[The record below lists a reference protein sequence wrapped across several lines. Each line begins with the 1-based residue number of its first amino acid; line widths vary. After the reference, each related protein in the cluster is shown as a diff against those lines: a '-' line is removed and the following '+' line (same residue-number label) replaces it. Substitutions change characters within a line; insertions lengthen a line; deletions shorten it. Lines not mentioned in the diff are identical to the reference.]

1 MLNNTIRD
9 IVRNIMKKELILD
22 KAKQLYNKPQARS
35 LLLNVLALVVVSL
48 IGAPHYEYDMDVMMQ
63 AQLFNISGAWST
75 GMIVFSNLYIGR
87 FLKLLCEFMTGV
99 NWYTVFQYVLTF
111 MAFWKIGQLF
121 LKRNFSRIAN
131 LTFLIFA
138 LFIGY
143 ECYICPSYMKTAAI
157 LSVSALYVCWGIL
170 VGEFTQKR
178 WLQHFYIGVA
188 LLLAGLISWK
198 ALLLSGSLTTVYI
211 ILYMFVRKVKVD
223 KELGKELWMPFVSA
237 LALLVI
243 LQALDYREYQKVD
256 DWSQINEYR
265 SAVEQVGMFRA
276 PTYRADLGEKL
287 GLQEYQYNILVD
299 GHYITSDGSAF
310 EKLEEVTHAG
320 RDFSWTNILRFMRT
334 VPVGLIQVSMFYGMF
349 VLWLLL
355 FFSHMDKKKVLL
367 AATVIVTG
375 LGYLI
380 MFILASCS
388 TSMAH
393 FLILLPVGIC
403 ALMNGKD
410 MQATKEERRS
420 ALIYLVLGTMV
431 LYQGMGSSIIS
442 TTNKDNI
449 NEDLTQAVEG
459 LGQPWHAICLNE
471 YLKSYSAFCRYDE
484 GLLAGKNLLVIDGA
498 YRLIPL
504 YNICTTP
511 TGWNIDQPIDNVNI
525 GDDFMIWMHV
535 M

>member
-9 IVRNIMKKELILD
+9 IVRNIMKKELIIN
-22 KAKQLYNKPQARS
+22 KAKQLYSKPQARS
-35 LLLNVLALVVVSL
+35 LLLNVLALVVVLL

-75 GMIVFSNLYIGR
+75 GMIVFSNIYVGR

-111 MAFWKIGQLF
+111 MSLWKIGQLF

-198 ALLLSGSLTTVYI
+198 ALLLSGSLTIVYI
-211 ILYMFVRKVKVD
+211 ILYMLVRKVKID

-237 LALLVI
+237 LVLLVI
-243 LQALDYREYQKVD
+243 LQALDYREYQKTD
-256 DWSQINEYR
+256 DWAQVNQYR

-287 GLQEYQYNILVD
+287 ELQEYQYNILVD
-299 GHYITSDGSAF
+299 GHYITSEWSAF
-310 EKLEEVTHAG
+310 EKLEELTQAG
-320 RDFSWTNILRFMRT
+320 HDLSGKNILRFMRT
-334 VPVGLIQVSMFYGMF
+334 VPVSLIQVSMFYGMF

-355 FFSHMDKKKVLL
+355 FFSHMDREKVML

-388 TSMAH
+388 TSMVH
-393 FLILLPVGIC
+393 FLILLPVGC
-403 ALMNGKD
+403 ALMNGND

-420 ALIYLVLGTMV
+420 ALIYLVLGTIV
-431 LYQGMGSSIIS
+431 LHQGMGSSII
-442 TTNKDNI
+442 TVTNKENI
-449 NEDLTQAVEG
+449 NEDLTRTVEG
-459 LGQPWHAICLNE
+459 LGQPWHAVCLNE

-484 GLLAGKNLLVIDGA
+484 GLIADKNLVVIDGA
-498 YRLIPL
+498 YTLIPL
-504 YNICTTP
+504 YNICTCP
-511 TGWNIDQPIDNVNI
+511 AGWNVDQPIDNVNI

>member
-1 MLNNTIRD
+1 
-9 IVRNIMKKELILD
+9 MKKELILD

-111 MAFWKIGQLF
+111 MALWKIGQLF

-178 WLQHFYIGVA
+178 WLQHFSIGVA

-198 ALLLSGSLTTVYI
+198 ALLLSGSLTIVYI
-211 ILYMFVRKVKVD
+211 ILYMLVRKVKID

-237 LALLVI
+237 LVLLVI
-243 LQALDYREYQKVD
+243 LQALDYREYQKTD
-256 DWSQINEYR
+256 DWAQVNQYR

-287 GLQEYQYNILVD
+287 ELQEYQYNILVD
-299 GHYITSDGSAF
+299 GHYITSEWSAF
-310 EKLEEVTHAG
+310 EKLEELTQAG
-320 RDFSWTNILRFMRT
+320 HDLSGKNILRFMRT
-334 VPVGLIQVSMFYGMF
+334 VPVSLIQVSMFYGMF

-355 FFSHMDKKKVLL
+355 FFSHMDREKVML

-388 TSMAH
+388 TSMVH

-403 ALMNGKD
+403 ALMNGND

-420 ALIYLVLGTMV
+420 ALIYLVLGTIV
-431 LYQGMGSSIIS
+431 LYQGMGSSII
-442 TTNKDNI
+442 TVTNKENI
-449 NEDLTQAVEG
+449 NEDLTRTVEG
-459 LGQPWHAICLNE
+459 LGQPWHAVCLNE

-484 GLLAGKNLLVIDGA
+484 GLIADKNLVVIDGA
-498 YRLIPL
+498 YTLIPL
-504 YNICTTP
+504 YNICTCP
-511 TGWNIDQPIDNVNI
+511 AGWNVDQPIDNVNI

>member
-1 MLNNTIRD
+1 
-9 IVRNIMKKELILD
+9 MKKELIIE

-111 MAFWKIGQLF
+111 MALWKIGQLF

-198 ALLLSGSLTTVYI
+198 ALLLSGSLTIVYI
-211 ILYMFVRKVKVD
+211 ILYMLVRKVKID

-237 LALLVI
+237 LVLLVI
-243 LQALDYREYQKVD
+243 LQALDYREYQKTD
-256 DWSQINEYR
+256 DWAQVNQYR

-287 GLQEYQYNILVD
+287 ELQEYQYNILVD
-299 GHYITSDGSAF
+299 GHYITSEWSAF
-310 EKLEEVTHAG
+310 EKLEELTQAG
-320 RDFSWTNILRFMRT
+320 HDLSEKNILRFMRT
-334 VPVGLIQVSMFYGMF
+334 VPVSLIQVSMFYGMF

-355 FFSHMDKKKVLL
+355 FFSHMDREKVML

-388 TSMAH
+388 TSMVH

-403 ALMNGKD
+403 ALMNGND

-420 ALIYLVLGTMV
+420 ALIYLVLGTIV
-431 LYQGMGSSIIS
+431 LYQGMGSSII
-442 TTNKDNI
+442 TVTNKENI
-449 NEDLTQAVEG
+449 NEDLTRTVEG
-459 LGQPWHAICLNE
+459 LGQPWHAVCLNE

-484 GLLAGKNLLVIDGA
+484 GLIADKNLVVIDGA
-498 YRLIPL
+498 YTLIPL
-504 YNICTTP
+504 YNICTCP
-511 TGWNIDQPIDNVNI
+511 AGWNVDQPIDNVNI

>member
-1 MLNNTIRD
+1 
-9 IVRNIMKKELILD
+9 MKKELILD

-111 MAFWKIGQLF
+111 MALWKIGQLF

-131 LTFLIFA
+131 LSFLIFA

-198 ALLLSGSLTTVYI
+198 ALLLSGSLTIVYI
-211 ILYMFVRKVKVD
+211 ILYMLVRKVKID

-237 LALLVI
+237 LVLLVI
-243 LQALDYREYQKVD
+243 LQALDYREYQKTD
-256 DWSQINEYR
+256 DWAQVNQYR

-287 GLQEYQYNILVD
+287 ELQEYQYNILVD
-299 GHYITSDGSAF
+299 GHYITSEWSAF
-310 EKLEEVTHAG
+310 EKLEELTQAG
-320 RDFSWTNILRFMRT
+320 HDLSGKNILRFMRT
-334 VPVGLIQVSMFYGMF
+334 VPVSLIQVSMFYGMF

-355 FFSHMDKKKVLL
+355 FFSHMDREKVML

-388 TSMAH
+388 TSMVH

-403 ALMNGKD
+403 ALMNGND

-420 ALIYLVLGTMV
+420 ALIYLVLGTIV
-431 LYQGMGSSIIS
+431 LYQGMGSSII
-442 TTNKDNI
+442 TVTNKENI
-449 NEDLTQAVEG
+449 NEDLTRTVEG
-459 LGQPWHAICLNE
+459 LGQPWHAVCLNE

-484 GLLAGKNLLVIDGA
+484 GLIADKNLVVIDGA
-498 YRLIPL
+498 YTLIPL
-504 YNICTTP
+504 YNICTCP
-511 TGWNIDQPIDNVNI
+511 AGWNVDQPIDNVNI

>member
-1 MLNNTIRD
+1 MLNNTIWD
-9 IVRNIMKKELILD
+9 IVRNIMKKELTIN
-22 KAKQLYNKPQARS
+22 KAKQLYSKPQARS
-35 LLLNVLALVVVSL
+35 LLLNVLALVVVLL

-63 AQLFNISGAWST
+63 AQLFNISGRWST
-75 GMIVFSNLYIGR
+75 GMIAFSNIYVGR

-99 NWYTVFQYVLTF
+99 NWYTIFQYVLTF
-111 MAFWKIGQLF
+111 MSLWEIGRLF
-121 LKRNFSRIAN
+121 LKRNSSRIGN
-131 LTFLIFA
+131 ITFMIFN

-157 LSVSALYVCWGIL
+157 LGVSALYVCWGIL
-170 VGEFTQKR
+170 VGELTQKR
-178 WLQHFYIGVA
+178 WLQQIYIGIA

-223 KELGKELWMPFVSA
+223 KKLGKELWMPLVSA
-237 LALLVI
+237 LVLLVV
-243 LQALDYREYQKVD
+243 LQVLDYREYQKVD
-256 DWSQINEYR
+256 GWSRVNEYR

-287 GLQEYQYNILVD
+287 GLQEYQYNVLVD

-310 EKLEEVTHAG
+310 EKLEKVTHAG
-320 RDFSWTNILRFMRT
+320 RDFSWINILRFMRT
-334 VPVGLIQVSMFYGMF
+334 VPVSLIQVSMFYGMF

-388 TSMAH
+388 TSMVY

-410 MQATKEERRS
+410 MQATKEERHS
-420 ALIYLVLGTMV
+420 ALIYLALGTIV
-431 LYQGMGSSIIS
+431 LYSGMGSSIV
-442 TTNKDNI
+442 TKTNEGNI
-449 NEDLTQAVEG
+449 NEELAEKVASLE
-459 LGQPWHAICLNE
+459 QPWHVIGLNE
-471 YLKSYSAFCRYDE
+471 YLKSYSAFERYDE
-484 GLLAGKNLLVIDGA
+484 GLIVGKNLVVLDGA
-498 YRLIPL
+498 YSLIPL
-504 YNICTTP
+504 YEGLIYP
-511 TGWNIDQPIDNVNI
+511 AGWNIDQPIDNVNI
-525 GDDFMIWMHV
+525 GANFAIWMHV

>member
-1 MLNNTIRD
+1 
-9 IVRNIMKKELILD
+9 MKKELTIN
-22 KAKQLYNKPQARS
+22 KAKQLYSKPQARS
-35 LLLNVLALVVVSL
+35 LLLNVLALVVVLL

-63 AQLFNISGAWST
+63 AQLFNISGRWST
-75 GMIVFSNLYIGR
+75 GMIAFSNIYVGR

-99 NWYTVFQYVLTF
+99 NWYTIFQYVLTF
-111 MAFWKIGQLF
+111 MSLWEIGRLF
-121 LKRNFSRIAN
+121 LKRNSSRIGN
-131 LTFLIFA
+131 ITFMIFD

-157 LSVSALYVCWGIL
+157 LGVSALYVCWGIL
-170 VGEFTQKR
+170 VGELTQKR
-178 WLQHFYIGVA
+178 WLQQIYIGIA

-223 KELGKELWMPFVSA
+223 KKLGKELWMPLVSA
-237 LALLVI
+237 LVLLVV
-243 LQALDYREYQKVD
+243 LQVLDYREYQKVD
-256 DWSQINEYR
+256 GWSRVNEYR

-276 PTYRADLGEKL
+276 STYRADLGEKL
-287 GLQEYQYNILVD
+287 GLQEYQYNVLVD

-310 EKLEEVTHAG
+310 EKLEKVTHAG
-320 RDFSWTNILRFMRT
+320 RDFSWINILRFMRT
-334 VPVGLIQVSMFYGMF
+334 VPVSLIQVSMFYGMF

-380 MFILASCS
+380 MFVLASCS
-388 TSMAH
+388 TSMVY

-410 MQATKEERRS
+410 MQATKEERHS
-420 ALIYLVLGTMV
+420 ALIYLALGTIV
-431 LYQGMGSSIIS
+431 LYSGMGSSIV
-442 TTNKDNI
+442 TKTNEGNI
-449 NEDLTQAVEG
+449 NEELAEKVASLE
-459 LGQPWHAICLNE
+459 QPWHVIGLNE
-471 YLKSYSAFCRYDE
+471 YLKSYSAFERYDE
-484 GLLAGKNLLVIDGA
+484 GLIVGKNLVVLDGA
-498 YRLIPL
+498 YSLIPL
-504 YNICTTP
+504 YEGLIYP
-511 TGWNIDQPIDNVNI
+511 AGWNIDQPIDNVNI
-525 GDDFMIWMHV
+525 GANFAIWMHV

>member
-1 MLNNTIRD
+1 M
-9 IVRNIMKKELILD
+9 RNIMKKELILD

-111 MAFWKIGQLF
+111 MALWKIGQLF

-198 ALLLSGSLTTVYI
+198 ALLLSGSLTIVYI
-211 ILYMFVRKVKVD
+211 ILYMLVRKVKID

-237 LALLVI
+237 LVLLVI
-243 LQALDYREYQKVD
+243 LQALDYREYQKTD
-256 DWSQINEYR
+256 DWAQVNQYR

-287 GLQEYQYNILVD
+287 ELQEYQYNILVD
-299 GHYITSDGSAF
+299 GHYITSEWSAF
-310 EKLEEVTHAG
+310 EKLEELTQVGHDLSG
-320 RDFSWTNILRFMRT
+320 KNILRFMRT
-334 VPVGLIQVSMFYGMF
+334 VPVSLIQVSMFYGMF

-355 FFSHMDKKKVLL
+355 FFSHMDREKVML

-388 TSMAH
+388 TSMVH

-403 ALMNGKD
+403 ALMNGND

-420 ALIYLVLGTMV
+420 ALIYLVLGTIV
-431 LYQGMGSSIIS
+431 LYQGMGSSII
-442 TTNKDNI
+442 TVTNKENI
-449 NEDLTQAVEG
+449 NEDLTRTVEG
-459 LGQPWHAICLNE
+459 LGQPWHAVCLNE

-484 GLLAGKNLLVIDGA
+484 GLIADKNLVVIDGA
-498 YRLIPL
+498 YTLIPL
-504 YNICTTP
+504 YNICTCP
-511 TGWNIDQPIDNVNI
+511 AGWNVDQPIDNVNI

>member
-1 MLNNTIRD
+1 
-9 IVRNIMKKELILD
+9 MKKELIID

-111 MAFWKIGQLF
+111 MALWKIGQLF

-198 ALLLSGSLTTVYI
+198 ALLLSGSLTIVYI
-211 ILYMFVRKVKVD
+211 ILYMLVRKVKID

-237 LALLVI
+237 LVLLVI
-243 LQALDYREYQKVD
+243 LQALDYREYQKTN
-256 DWSQINEYR
+256 DWAQVNQYR

-287 GLQEYQYNILVD
+287 ELQEYQYNILVD
-299 GHYITSDGSAF
+299 GHYITSEWSAF
-310 EKLEEVTHAG
+310 EKLEELTQAG
-320 RDFSWTNILRFMRT
+320 HDLSGKNILRFMRT
-334 VPVGLIQVSMFYGMF
+334 VPVSLIQVSMFYGMF

-355 FFSHMDKKKVLL
+355 FFSHMDREKVML

-388 TSMAH
+388 TSMVH

-403 ALMNGKD
+403 ALMNGND

-420 ALIYLVLGTMV
+420 ALIYLVLGTIV
-431 LYQGMGSSIIS
+431 LYQGMGSSII
-442 TTNKDNI
+442 TVTNKENI
-449 NEDLTQAVEG
+449 NEDLTRTVEG
-459 LGQPWHAICLNE
+459 LGQPWHAVCLNE

-484 GLLAGKNLLVIDGA
+484 GLIADKNLVVIDGA
-498 YRLIPL
+498 YTLIPL
-504 YNICTTP
+504 YNICTCP
-511 TGWNIDQPIDNVNI
+511 AGWNVDQPIDNVNI

>member
-1 MLNNTIRD
+1 M
-9 IVRNIMKKELILD
+9 RNIMKKELILD

-111 MAFWKIGQLF
+111 MALWKIGQLF

-198 ALLLSGSLTTVYI
+198 ALLLSGSLTIVYI
-211 ILYMFVRKVKVD
+211 ILYMLVRKVKID

-237 LALLVI
+237 LVLLVI
-243 LQALDYREYQKVD
+243 LQALDYREYQKTD
-256 DWSQINEYR
+256 DWAQVNQYR

-287 GLQEYQYNILVD
+287 ELQEYQYNILVD
-299 GHYITSDGSAF
+299 GHYITSEWSAF
-310 EKLEEVTHAG
+310 EKLEELTQAG
-320 RDFSWTNILRFMRT
+320 HDLSGKNILRFMRT
-334 VPVGLIQVSMFYGMF
+334 VPVSLIQVSMFYGMF

-355 FFSHMDKKKVLL
+355 FFSHMDRKKVML

-388 TSMAH
+388 TSMVH

-403 ALMNGKD
+403 ALMNGND
-410 MQATKEERRS
+410 MQATKEERRN
-420 ALIYLVLGTMV
+420 ALIYLVLGTIV
-431 LYQGMGSSIIS
+431 LYQGMGSSII
-442 TTNKDNI
+442 TVTNKGNI
-449 NEDLTQAVEG
+449 NEDLTRTVEG

-484 GLLAGKNLLVIDGA
+484 GLIADKNLVVIDGA
-498 YRLIPL
+498 YTLIPL
-504 YNICTTP
+504 YNICTCP
-511 TGWNIDQPIDNVNI
+511 AGWNVDQPIDNVNI

>member
-1 MLNNTIRD
+1 
-9 IVRNIMKKELILD
+9 MKKELILD
-22 KAKQLYNKPQARS
+22 KAKQLYNKHTQARS

-111 MAFWKIGQLF
+111 MALWKIGQLF

-198 ALLLSGSLTTVYI
+198 ALLLSGSLTIVYI
-211 ILYMFVRKVKVD
+211 ILYMLVRKVKID

-237 LALLVI
+237 LVLLVI
-243 LQALDYREYQKVD
+243 LQALDYREYQKTD
-256 DWSQINEYR
+256 DWAQVNQYR

-287 GLQEYQYNILVD
+287 ELQEYQYNILVD
-299 GHYITSDGSAF
+299 GHYITSEWSAF
-310 EKLEEVTHAG
+310 EKLEELTQAG
-320 RDFSWTNILRFMRT
+320 HDLSGKNILRFMRT
-334 VPVGLIQVSMFYGMF
+334 VPVSLIQVSMFYGMF

-355 FFSHMDKKKVLL
+355 FFSHMDREKVML

-388 TSMAH
+388 TSMVH

-403 ALMNGKD
+403 ALMNGND

-420 ALIYLVLGTMV
+420 ALIYLVLGTIV
-431 LYQGMGSSIIS
+431 LYQGMGSSII
-442 TTNKDNI
+442 TVTNKENI
-449 NEDLTQAVEG
+449 NEDLTRTVEG
-459 LGQPWHAICLNE
+459 LGQPWHAVCLNE

-484 GLLAGKNLLVIDGA
+484 GLIADKNLVVIDGA
-498 YRLIPL
+498 YTLIPL
-504 YNICTTP
+504 YNICTCP
-511 TGWNIDQPIDNVNI
+511 AGWNVDQPIDNVNI

>member
-1 MLNNTIRD
+1 
-9 IVRNIMKKELILD
+9 MKKELTIN
-22 KAKQLYNKPQARS
+22 KAKQLYSKPQARS
-35 LLLNVLALVVVSL
+35 LLLNVLALVVVLL

-63 AQLFNISGAWST
+63 AQLFNISGRWST
-75 GMIVFSNLYIGR
+75 GMIAFSNIYVGR

-99 NWYTVFQYVLTF
+99 NWYTIFQYVLTF
-111 MAFWKIGQLF
+111 MSLWEIGRLF
-121 LKRNFSRIAN
+121 LKRNSSRIGN
-131 LTFLIFA
+131 ITFMIFD

-157 LSVSALYVCWGIL
+157 LGVSALYVCWGIL
-170 VGEFTQKR
+170 VGELTQKR
-178 WLQHFYIGVA
+178 WLQQIYIGIA

-223 KELGKELWMPFVSA
+223 KKLGKELWMPLVSA
-237 LALLVI
+237 LVLLVV
-243 LQALDYREYQKVD
+243 LQVLDYREYQKVD
-256 DWSQINEYR
+256 GWSRVNEYR

-287 GLQEYQYNILVD
+287 GLQEYQYNVLVD

-310 EKLEEVTHAG
+310 EKLEKVTHAG
-320 RDFSWTNILRFMRT
+320 RDFSWINILQFMRT
-334 VPVGLIQVSMFYGMF
+334 VPVSLIQVSMFYGMF

-388 TSMAH
+388 TSMVY

-410 MQATKEERRS
+410 MQATKEERHS
-420 ALIYLVLGTMV
+420 ALIYLALGTIV
-431 LYQGMGSSIIS
+431 LYSGMGSSIV
-442 TTNKDNI
+442 TKTNEGNI
-449 NEDLTQAVEG
+449 NEELAEKVASLE
-459 LGQPWHAICLNE
+459 QPWHVIGLNE
-471 YLKSYSAFCRYDE
+471 YLKSYSAFERYDE
-484 GLLAGKNLLVIDGA
+484 GLIVGKNLVVLDGA
-498 YRLIPL
+498 YSLIPL
-504 YNICTTP
+504 YEGLIYP
-511 TGWNIDQPIDNVNI
+511 AGWNIDQPIDNVNI
-525 GDDFMIWMHV
+525 GANFAIWMHV

>member
-1 MLNNTIRD
+1 M
-9 IVRNIMKKELILD
+9 RNIMKKELILD
-22 KAKQLYNKPQARS
+22 KAKQLYNKPRARS

-48 IGAPHYEYDMDVMMQ
+48 IGAPHYEYGMDVMMQ

-111 MAFWKIGQLF
+111 MALWKIGQLF

-198 ALLLSGSLTTVYI
+198 ALLLSGSLTIVYI
-211 ILYMFVRKVKVD
+211 ILYMLVRKVKID

-237 LALLVI
+237 LVLLVI
-243 LQALDYREYQKVD
+243 LQALDYREYQKTD
-256 DWSQINEYR
+256 DWAQVNQYR
-265 SAVEQVGMFRA
+265 SAVEQVEMFRA

-287 GLQEYQYNILVD
+287 ELQEYQYNILVD
-299 GHYITSDGSAF
+299 GHYITSEWSAF
-310 EKLEEVTHAG
+310 EKLEELTQAG
-320 RDFSWTNILRFMRT
+320 HDLSGKNILRFMRT
-334 VPVGLIQVSMFYGMF
+334 VPVSLIQVSMFYGMF

-355 FFSHMDKKKVLL
+355 FFSHMDREKVML

-388 TSMAH
+388 TSMVH

-403 ALMNGKD
+403 ALMNGND

-420 ALIYLVLGTMV
+420 ALIYLVLGTIV
-431 LYQGMGSSIIS
+431 LYQGMGSSII
-442 TTNKDNI
+442 TVTNKENI
-449 NEDLTQAVEG
+449 NEDLTRTVEG
-459 LGQPWHAICLNE
+459 LGQPWHAVCLNE

-484 GLLAGKNLLVIDGA
+484 GLIADKNLVVIDGA
-498 YRLIPL
+498 YTLIPL
-504 YNICTTP
+504 YNICTCP
-511 TGWNIDQPIDNVNI
+511 AGWNVDQPIDNVNI

>member
-111 MAFWKIGQLF
+111 MALWKIGQLF

-198 ALLLSGSLTTVYI
+198 ALLLSGSLTIVYI
-211 ILYMFVRKVKVD
+211 ILYMLVRKVKID

-237 LALLVI
+237 LVLLVI
-243 LQALDYREYQKVD
+243 LQALDYREYQKTD
-256 DWSQINEYR
+256 DWAQVNQYR

-287 GLQEYQYNILVD
+287 ELQEYQYNILVD
-299 GHYITSDGSAF
+299 GHYITSEWSAF
-310 EKLEEVTHAG
+310 EKLEELTQAG
-320 RDFSWTNILRFMRT
+320 HDLSGKNILRFMRT
-334 VPVGLIQVSMFYGMF
+334 VPVSLIQVSMFYGMF

-355 FFSHMDKKKVLL
+355 FFSHMDREKVML

-388 TSMAH
+388 TSMVH

-403 ALMNGKD
+403 ALMNGND

-420 ALIYLVLGTMV
+420 ALIYLVLGTIV
-431 LYQGMGSSIIS
+431 LYQGMGSSII
-442 TTNKDNI
+442 TVTNKENI
-449 NEDLTQAVEG
+449 NEDLTRTVEG
-459 LGQPWHAICLNE
+459 LGQPWHAVCLNE

-484 GLLAGKNLLVIDGA
+484 GLIADKNLVVIDGA
-498 YRLIPL
+498 YTLIPL
-504 YNICTTP
+504 YNICTCP
-511 TGWNIDQPIDNVNI
+511 AGWNVDQPIDNVNI

>member
-1 MLNNTIRD
+1 
-9 IVRNIMKKELILD
+9 MKKELIID
-22 KAKQLYNKPQARS
+22 KAKQLYSKPQARS
-35 LLLNVLALVVVSL
+35 LLLNVIALVVVLL

-111 MAFWKIGQLF
+111 MALWKIGQLF

-198 ALLLSGSLTTVYI
+198 ALLLSGSLTIVYI
-211 ILYMFVRKVKVD
+211 ILYMLVRKVKID

-237 LALLVI
+237 LVLLVI
-243 LQALDYREYQKVD
+243 LQALDYREYQKTD
-256 DWSQINEYR
+256 DWAQVNQYR

-287 GLQEYQYNILVD
+287 ELQEYQYNILVD
-299 GHYITSDGSAF
+299 GHYITSEWRAF
-310 EKLEEVTHAG
+310 EKLEELTQAG
-320 RDFSWTNILRFMRT
+320 HDLSGKNILRFMRT
-334 VPVGLIQVSMFYGMF
+334 VPVSLIQVSMFYGMF

-355 FFSHMDKKKVLL
+355 FFSHMDREKVML

-388 TSMAH
+388 TSMVH

-403 ALMNGKD
+403 ALMNGND

-420 ALIYLVLGTMV
+420 ALIYLVLGTIV
-431 LYQGMGSSIIS
+431 LYQGMGSSII
-442 TTNKDNI
+442 TVTNKENI
-449 NEDLTQAVEG
+449 NEDLTRTVEG
-459 LGQPWHAICLNE
+459 LGQPWHAVCLNE

-484 GLLAGKNLLVIDGA
+484 GLIADKNLVVIDGA
-498 YRLIPL
+498 YTLIPL
-504 YNICTTP
+504 YNICTCP
-511 TGWNIDQPIDNVNI
+511 AGWNVDQPIDNVNI

>member
-1 MLNNTIRD
+1 M
-9 IVRNIMKKELILD
+9 RNIMKKELILD

-111 MAFWKIGQLF
+111 MALWKIGQLF

-198 ALLLSGSLTTVYI
+198 ALLLSGSLTIVYI
-211 ILYMFVRKVKVD
+211 ILYMLVRKVKID

-237 LALLVI
+237 LVLLVI
-243 LQALDYREYQKVD
+243 LQALDYREYQKTD
-256 DWSQINEYR
+256 DWAQVNQYR

-287 GLQEYQYNILVD
+287 ELQEYQYNILVD
-299 GHYITSDGSAF
+299 GHYITSEWSAF
-310 EKLEEVTHAG
+310 EKLEELTQAG
-320 RDFSWTNILRFMRT
+320 HDLSGKNILRFMRT
-334 VPVGLIQVSMFYGMF
+334 VPVSLIQVSMFYGMF

-355 FFSHMDKKKVLL
+355 FFSHMDREKVML

-388 TSMAH
+388 TSMVH

-403 ALMNGKD
+403 ALMNGND

-420 ALIYLVLGTMV
+420 ALIYLVLGTIV
-431 LYQGMGSSIIS
+431 LYQGMGSSII
-442 TTNKDNI
+442 TVTNKENI
-449 NEDLTQAVEG
+449 NEDLTRTVEG
-459 LGQPWHAICLNE
+459 LGQPWHAVCLNE

-484 GLLAGKNLLVIDGA
+484 GLIADKNLVVIDGA
-498 YRLIPL
+498 YTLIPL
-504 YNICTTP
+504 YNICTCP
-511 TGWNIDQPIDNVNI
+511 AGWNIDQPIDNVNI

>member
-1 MLNNTIRD
+1 
-9 IVRNIMKKELILD
+9 MKKELILD

-111 MAFWKIGQLF
+111 MALWKIGQLF

-198 ALLLSGSLTTVYI
+198 ALLLSGSLTIVYI
-211 ILYMFVRKVKVD
+211 ILYMLVRKVKID

-237 LALLVI
+237 LVLLVI
-243 LQALDYREYQKVD
+243 LQALDYREYQKTD
-256 DWSQINEYR
+256 DWAQVNQYR

-276 PTYRADLGEKL
+276 PTYREDLGEKL
-287 GLQEYQYNILVD
+287 ELQEYQYNILVD
-299 GHYITSDGSAF
+299 GHYITSEWSAF
-310 EKLEEVTHAG
+310 EKLEELTQAG
-320 RDFSWTNILRFMRT
+320 HDLSGKNILRFMRT
-334 VPVGLIQVSMFYGMF
+334 VPVSLIQVSMFYGMF

-355 FFSHMDKKKVLL
+355 FFSHMDREKVML

-388 TSMAH
+388 TSMVH

-403 ALMNGKD
+403 ALMNGND

-420 ALIYLVLGTMV
+420 ALIYLVLGTIV
-431 LYQGMGSSIIS
+431 LYQGMGSSII
-442 TTNKDNI
+442 TVTNKENI
-449 NEDLTQAVEG
+449 NEDLTRTVEG
-459 LGQPWHAICLNE
+459 LGQPWHAVCLNE

-484 GLLAGKNLLVIDGA
+484 GLIADKNLVVIDGA
-498 YRLIPL
+498 YTLIPL
-504 YNICTTP
+504 YNICTCP
-511 TGWNIDQPIDNVNI
+511 AGWNVDQPIDNVNI

>member
-1 MLNNTIRD
+1 MLNNTIWD
-9 IVRNIMKKELILD
+9 IVRNIMKKELTIN
-22 KAKQLYNKPQARS
+22 KAKQLYSKPQARS
-35 LLLNVLALVVVSL
+35 LLLNVLALVVVLL

-63 AQLFNISGAWST
+63 AQLFNISGRWST
-75 GMIVFSNLYIGR
+75 GMIAFSNIYVGR

-99 NWYTVFQYVLTF
+99 NWYTIFQYVLTF
-111 MAFWKIGQLF
+111 MSLWEIGRLF
-121 LKRNFSRIAN
+121 LKRNSSRIGN
-131 LTFLIFA
+131 ITFMIFD

-157 LSVSALYVCWGIL
+157 LGVSALYVCWGIL
-170 VGEFTQKR
+170 VGELTQKR
-178 WLQHFYIGVA
+178 WLQQIYIGIA

-223 KELGKELWMPFVSA
+223 KKLGKELWMPLVSA
-237 LALLVI
+237 LVLLVV
-243 LQALDYREYQKVD
+243 LQVLDYREYQKVD
-256 DWSQINEYR
+256 GWSRVNEYR

-287 GLQEYQYNILVD
+287 GLQEYQYNVLVD

-310 EKLEEVTHAG
+310 EKLEKVTHAG
-320 RDFSWTNILRFMRT
+320 RDFSWINILRFMRT
-334 VPVGLIQVSMFYGMF
+334 VPVSLIQVSMFYGMF

-388 TSMAH
+388 TSMVY

-410 MQATKEERRS
+410 MQATKEERHS
-420 ALIYLVLGTMV
+420 ALIYLALGTIV
-431 LYQGMGSSIIS
+431 LYSGMGSSIV
-442 TTNKDNI
+442 TKTNEGNI
-449 NEDLTQAVEG
+449 NEELAEKVASLE
-459 LGQPWHAICLNE
+459 QPWHVIGLNE
-471 YLKSYSAFCRYDE
+471 YLKSYSAFERYDE
-484 GLLAGKNLLVIDGA
+484 GLIVGKNLVVLDGA
-498 YRLIPL
+498 YSLIPL
-504 YNICTTP
+504 YEGLIYP
-511 TGWNIDQPIDNVNI
+511 AGWNIDQPIDNVNI
-525 GDDFMIWMHV
+525 GANFAIWMHV

>member
-1 MLNNTIRD
+1 M
-9 IVRNIMKKELILD
+9 RNIMKKELILD

-111 MAFWKIGQLF
+111 MALWKIGQLF

-170 VGEFTQKR
+170 VGEFTRKR

-198 ALLLSGSLTTVYI
+198 ALLLSGSLTIVYI
-211 ILYMFVRKVKVD
+211 ILYMLVRKVKID

-237 LALLVI
+237 LVLLVI
-243 LQALDYREYQKVD
+243 LQALDYREYQKTD
-256 DWSQINEYR
+256 DWAQVNQYR

-287 GLQEYQYNILVD
+287 ELQEYQYNILVD
-299 GHYITSDGSAF
+299 GHYITSEWSAF
-310 EKLEEVTHAG
+310 EKLEELTQAG
-320 RDFSWTNILRFMRT
+320 HDLSGKNILRFMRT
-334 VPVGLIQVSMFYGMF
+334 VPVSLIQVSMFYGMF

-355 FFSHMDKKKVLL
+355 FFSHMDRKKVML

-388 TSMAH
+388 TSMVH

-403 ALMNGKD
+403 ALMNGND
-410 MQATKEERRS
+410 MQATKEERRNV
-420 ALIYLVLGTMV
+420 LIYLVLGTIV
-431 LYQGMGSSIIS
+431 LYQGMGSSII
-442 TTNKDNI
+442 TVTNKGNI
-449 NEDLTQAVEG
+449 NEDLTRTVEG

-484 GLLAGKNLLVIDGA
+484 GLIADKNLVVIDGA
-498 YRLIPL
+498 YTLIPL
-504 YNICTTP
+504 YNICTCP
-511 TGWNIDQPIDNVNI
+511 AGWNIDQPIDNVNI

>member
-1 MLNNTIRD
+1 
-9 IVRNIMKKELILD
+9 MKKELILD

-87 FLKLLCEFMTGV
+87 SLKLLCEFMTGV

-111 MAFWKIGQLF
+111 MALWKIGQLF

-178 WLQHFYIGVA
+178 WLQHIYIGVA

-211 ILYMFVRKVKVD
+211 ILYMLVRKVKID

-237 LALLVI
+237 LVLLVI
-243 LQALDYREYQKVD
+243 LQALDYREYQKTD
-256 DWSQINEYR
+256 DWVQVNQYR

-299 GHYITSDGSAF
+299 GHYITSEWSAF
-310 EKLEEVTHAG
+310 EKLEELIKEGHDLSG
-320 RDFSWTNILRFMRT
+320 KNILRFMRT
-334 VPVGLIQVSMFYGMF
+334 VPVSLIQVSMFYGMF

-355 FFSHMDKKKVLL
+355 FFSHMDRKKVML

-388 TSMAH
+388 TSMVH

-403 ALMNGKD
+403 ALMNGND

-420 ALIYLVLGTMV
+420 ALIYLVLGTIV
-431 LYQGMGSSIIS
+431 LYQGMGSSII
-442 TTNKDNI
+442 TVTNKENI
-449 NEDLTQAVEG
+449 NEDLTRTVEG
-459 LGQPWHAICLNE
+459 LGQPWHAVCLNE

-484 GLLAGKNLLVIDGA
+484 GLIADKNLVVIDGA
-498 YRLIPL
+498 YTLIPL
-504 YNICTTP
+504 YNICTCP
-511 TGWNIDQPIDNVNI
+511 AGWNVDQPLDNVNI

>member
-1 MLNNTIRD
+1 
-9 IVRNIMKKELILD
+9 MKKELILD

-48 IGAPHYEYDMDVMMQ
+48 IGAPHYENDMDVMMQ

-111 MAFWKIGQLF
+111 MALWKIGQLF

-198 ALLLSGSLTTVYI
+198 ALLLSGSLTIVYI
-211 ILYMFVRKVKVD
+211 ILYMLVRKVKID

-237 LALLVI
+237 LVLLVI
-243 LQALDYREYQKVD
+243 LQALDYREYQKTD
-256 DWSQINEYR
+256 DWAQVNQYR

-287 GLQEYQYNILVD
+287 ELQEYQYNILVD
-299 GHYITSDGSAF
+299 GHYITSEWSAF
-310 EKLEEVTHAG
+310 EKLEELTQAG
-320 RDFSWTNILRFMRT
+320 HDLSGKNILRFMRT
-334 VPVGLIQVSMFYGMF
+334 VPVSLIQVSMFYGMF

-355 FFSHMDKKKVLL
+355 FFSHMDREKVML

-388 TSMAH
+388 TSMVH

-403 ALMNGKD
+403 ALMNGND

-420 ALIYLVLGTMV
+420 ALIYLVLGTIV
-431 LYQGMGSSIIS
+431 LYQGMGSSII
-442 TTNKDNI
+442 TVTNKENI
-449 NEDLTQAVEG
+449 NEDLTRTVEG
-459 LGQPWHAICLNE
+459 LGQPWHAVCLNE

-484 GLLAGKNLLVIDGA
+484 GLIADKNLVVIDGA
-498 YRLIPL
+498 YTLIPL
-504 YNICTTP
+504 YNICTCP
-511 TGWNIDQPIDNVNI
+511 AGWNVDQPIDNVNI

>member
-1 MLNNTIRD
+1 
-9 IVRNIMKKELILD
+9 MKKELILD

-48 IGAPHYEYDMDVMMQ
+48 IGAPHYEYDRDVMMQ

-111 MAFWKIGQLF
+111 MALWKIGQLF

-198 ALLLSGSLTTVYI
+198 ALLLSGSLTIVYI
-211 ILYMFVRKVKVD
+211 ILYMLVRKVKID

-237 LALLVI
+237 LVLLVI
-243 LQALDYREYQKVD
+243 LQALDYREYQKTD
-256 DWSQINEYR
+256 DWAQVNQYR

-287 GLQEYQYNILVD
+287 ELQEYQYNILVD
-299 GHYITSDGSAF
+299 GHYITSEWSAF
-310 EKLEEVTHAG
+310 EKLEELTQAG
-320 RDFSWTNILRFMRT
+320 HDLSGKNILRFMRT
-334 VPVGLIQVSMFYGMF
+334 VPVSLIQVSMFYGMF

-355 FFSHMDKKKVLL
+355 FFSHMDREKVML

-388 TSMAH
+388 TSMVH

-403 ALMNGKD
+403 ALMNGND

-420 ALIYLVLGTMV
+420 ALIYLVLGTIV
-431 LYQGMGSSIIS
+431 LYQGMGSSII
-442 TTNKDNI
+442 TVTNKENI
-449 NEDLTQAVEG
+449 NEDLTRTVEG
-459 LGQPWHAICLNE
+459 LGQPWHAVCLNE

-484 GLLAGKNLLVIDGA
+484 GLIADKNLVVIDGA
-498 YRLIPL
+498 YTLIPL
-504 YNICTTP
+504 YNICTCP
-511 TGWNIDQPIDNVNI
+511 AGWNVDQPIDNVNI

>member
-1 MLNNTIRD
+1 
-9 IVRNIMKKELILD
+9 MKKELIID
-22 KAKQLYNKPQARS
+22 KAKQLYSKPQARS

-111 MAFWKIGQLF
+111 MALWKIGQLF

-198 ALLLSGSLTTVYI
+198 ALLLSGSLTIVYI
-211 ILYMFVRKVKVD
+211 ILYMLVRKVKID

-237 LALLVI
+237 LVLLVI
-243 LQALDYREYQKVD
+243 LQALDYREYQKTD
-256 DWSQINEYR
+256 DWAQVNQYR

-388 TSMAH
+388 TSMVH
-393 FLILLPVGIC
+393 FLILLPVGMG

-410 MQATKEERRS
+410 MQATQEERRS
-420 ALIYLVLGTMV
+420 TLIYLMLGTIV
-431 LYQGMGSSIIS
+431 LYQGMGSSII
-442 TTNKDNI
+442 TTKNKGNI
-449 NEDLTQAVEG
+449 NEDLTQAVER

-471 YLKSYSAFCRYDE
+471 YLKSYSAFERYDE
-484 GLLAGKNLLVIDGA
+484 GLIVEKNLVILDGA
-498 YRLIPL
+498 YSLIPL
-504 YNICTTP
+504 YEGLIYP
-511 TGWNIDQPIDNVNI
+511 AGWNVDQPIDSVNI
-525 GDDFMIWMHV
+525 GENFAIWMHV

>member
-1 MLNNTIRD
+1 
-9 IVRNIMKKELILD
+9 MKKELIID

-111 MAFWKIGQLF
+111 MALWKIGQLF

-198 ALLLSGSLTTVYI
+198 ALLLSGSLTIVYI
-211 ILYMFVRKVKVD
+211 ILYMLVRKVKID

-237 LALLVI
+237 LVLLVI
-243 LQALDYREYQKVD
+243 LQALDYREYQKTD
-256 DWSQINEYR
+256 DWAQVNQYR

-287 GLQEYQYNILVD
+287 ELQEYQYNILVD
-299 GHYITSDGSAF
+299 GHYITSEWSAF
-310 EKLEEVTHAG
+310 EKLEELTQAG
-320 RDFSWTNILRFMRT
+320 HDLSGKNILRFMRT
-334 VPVGLIQVSMFYGMF
+334 VPVSLIQVSMFYGMF

-355 FFSHMDKKKVLL
+355 FFSHMDREKVML

-388 TSMAH
+388 TSMVH

-403 ALMNGKD
+403 ALMNGND

-420 ALIYLVLGTMV
+420 ALIYLVLGTIV
-431 LYQGMGSSIIS
+431 LYQGMGSSII
-442 TTNKDNI
+442 TVTNKENI
-449 NEDLTQAVEG
+449 NEDLTRTVEG
-459 LGQPWHAICLNE
+459 LGQPWHAVCLNE

-484 GLLAGKNLLVIDGA
+484 GLIADKNLVVIDGA
-498 YRLIPL
+498 YTLIPL
-504 YNICTTP
+504 YNICTCP
-511 TGWNIDQPIDNVNI
+511 AGWNVDQPIDNVNI

>member
-1 MLNNTIRD
+1 
-9 IVRNIMKKELILD
+9 MKKELILD

-35 LLLNVLALVVVSL
+35 LLLDVLALVVVSL

-111 MAFWKIGQLF
+111 MALWKIGQLF

-198 ALLLSGSLTTVYI
+198 ALLLSGSLTIVYI
-211 ILYMFVRKVKVD
+211 ILYMLVRKVKID

-237 LALLVI
+237 LVLLVI
-243 LQALDYREYQKVD
+243 LQALDYREYQKTD
-256 DWSQINEYR
+256 DWAQVNQYR

-287 GLQEYQYNILVD
+287 ELQEYQYNILVD
-299 GHYITSDGSAF
+299 GHYITSEWSAF
-310 EKLEEVTHAG
+310 EKLEELTQAG
-320 RDFSWTNILRFMRT
+320 HDLSGKNILRFMRT
-334 VPVGLIQVSMFYGMF
+334 VPVSLIQVSMFYGMF

-355 FFSHMDKKKVLL
+355 FFSHMDREKVML

-388 TSMAH
+388 TSMVH

-403 ALMNGKD
+403 ALMNGND

-420 ALIYLVLGTMV
+420 ALIYLVLGTIV
-431 LYQGMGSSIIS
+431 LYQGMGSSII
-442 TTNKDNI
+442 TVTNKENI
-449 NEDLTQAVEG
+449 NEDLTRTVEG
-459 LGQPWHAICLNE
+459 LGQPWHAVCLNE

-484 GLLAGKNLLVIDGA
+484 GLIADKNLVVIDGA
-498 YRLIPL
+498 YTLIPL
-504 YNICTTP
+504 YNICTCP
-511 TGWNIDQPIDNVNI
+511 AGWNVDQPIDNVNI

>member
-1 MLNNTIRD
+1 
-9 IVRNIMKKELILD
+9 MKKELILD

-111 MAFWKIGQLF
+111 MALWKIGQLF

-198 ALLLSGSLTTVYI
+198 ALLLSGSLTIVYI
-211 ILYMFVRKVKVD
+211 ILYMLVRKVKID

-237 LALLVI
+237 LVLLVI
-243 LQALDYREYQKVD
+243 LQALDYREYQKTD
-256 DWSQINEYR
+256 DWAQVNQYR

-287 GLQEYQYNILVD
+287 ELQEYQYNILVD
-299 GHYITSDGSAF
+299 GHYITSEWSAF
-310 EKLEEVTHAG
+310 EKLEELTQAG
-320 RDFSWTNILRFMRT
+320 HDLSGKNILRFMRT
-334 VPVGLIQVSMFYGMF
+334 VPVSLIQVSMFYGMF

-355 FFSHMDKKKVLL
+355 FFSHMDREKVML

-388 TSMAH
+388 TSMVH

-403 ALMNGKD
+403 ALMNGND

-420 ALIYLVLGTMV
+420 ALIYLVLGTIV
-431 LYQGMGSSIIS
+431 LYQGMGSSII
-442 TTNKDNI
+442 TVTNKENI
-449 NEDLTQAVEG
+449 NEDLTRTVEG
-459 LGQPWHAICLNE
+459 LGQPWHAVCLNE

-484 GLLAGKNLLVIDGA
+484 GLIADKNLVVIDGA
-498 YRLIPL
+498 YTLIPL
-504 YNICTTP
+504 YNICTCP
-511 TGWNIDQPIDNVNI
+511 AGWNVDQPIDNVNI

>member
-1 MLNNTIRD
+1 
-9 IVRNIMKKELILD
+9 MKKELILD

-111 MAFWKIGQLF
+111 MALWKIGQLF

-198 ALLLSGSLTTVYI
+198 ALLLSGSLTIVYI
-211 ILYMFVRKVKVD
+211 ILYMLVRKVKID

-237 LALLVI
+237 LVLLVI
-243 LQALDYREYQKVD
+243 LQALDYREYQKMD
-256 DWSQINEYR
+256 DWAQVNQYR

-287 GLQEYQYNILVD
+287 ELQEYQYNILVD
-299 GHYITSDGSAF
+299 GHYITSEWSAF
-310 EKLEEVTHAG
+310 EKLEELTQAG
-320 RDFSWTNILRFMRT
+320 HDLSGKNILRFMRT
-334 VPVGLIQVSMFYGMF
+334 VPVSLIQVSMFYGMF

-355 FFSHMDKKKVLL
+355 FFSHMDREKVML

-388 TSMAH
+388 TSMVH

-403 ALMNGKD
+403 ALMNGND

-420 ALIYLVLGTMV
+420 ALIYLVLGTIV
-431 LYQGMGSSIIS
+431 LYQGMGSSII
-442 TTNKDNI
+442 TVTNKENI
-449 NEDLTQAVEG
+449 NEDLTRTVEG
-459 LGQPWHAICLNE
+459 LGQPWHAVCLNE

-484 GLLAGKNLLVIDGA
+484 GLIADKNLVVIDGA
-498 YRLIPL
+498 YTLIPL
-504 YNICTTP
+504 YNICTCP
-511 TGWNIDQPIDNVNI
+511 AGWNVDQPIDNVNI

>member
-1 MLNNTIRD
+1 MLNNTIWD
-9 IVRNIMKKELILD
+9 IVRNIMKKELTIN
-22 KAKQLYNKPQARS
+22 KAKQLYSKPQARS
-35 LLLNVLALVVVSL
+35 LLLNVLALVVVLL

-63 AQLFNISGAWST
+63 AQLFNISGRWST
-75 GMIVFSNLYIGR
+75 GMIAFSNIYVGR

-99 NWYTVFQYVLTF
+99 NWYTIFQYVLTF
-111 MAFWKIGQLF
+111 MSLWEIGRLF
-121 LKRNFSRIAN
+121 LKRNSSRIGN
-131 LTFLIFA
+131 ITFMIFD

-157 LSVSALYVCWGIL
+157 LGVSALYVCWGIL
-170 VGEFTQKR
+170 VGELTQKR
-178 WLQHFYIGVA
+178 WLQQIYIGIA

-223 KELGKELWMPFVSA
+223 KKLGKELWMPLVSA
-237 LALLVI
+237 LVLLVV
-243 LQALDYREYQKVD
+243 LQVLDYREYQKVD
-256 DWSQINEYR
+256 GWSRVNEYR

-287 GLQEYQYNILVD
+287 GLQEYQYNVLVD

-310 EKLEEVTHAG
+310 EKLEKVTHAG
-320 RDFSWTNILRFMRT
+320 RDFSWINILRFMRT
-334 VPVGLIQVSMFYGMF
+334 VPVSLIQVSMFYGMF

-388 TSMAH
+388 TSMVY

-403 ALMNGKD
+403 ALMNGKN
-410 MQATKEERRS
+410 MQATKEERHS
-420 ALIYLVLGTMV
+420 ALIYLALGTIV
-431 LYQGMGSSIIS
+431 LYSGMGSSIV
-442 TTNKDNI
+442 TKTNEGNI
-449 NEDLTQAVEG
+449 NEELAEKVASLE
-459 LGQPWHAICLNE
+459 QPWHVIGLNE
-471 YLKSYSAFCRYDE
+471 YLKSYSAFERYDE
-484 GLLAGKNLLVIDGA
+484 GLIVGKNLVVLDGA
-498 YRLIPL
+498 YSLIPL
-504 YNICTTP
+504 YEGLIYP
-511 TGWNIDQPIDNVNI
+511 AGWNIDQPIDNVNI
-525 GDDFMIWMHV
+525 GANFAIWMHV

>member
-1 MLNNTIRD
+1 M
-9 IVRNIMKKELILD
+9 
-22 KAKQLYNKPQARS
+22 
-35 LLLNVLALVVVSL
+35 LLNVLALVVVLL

-63 AQLFNISGAWST
+63 AQLFNISGRWST
-75 GMIVFSNLYIGR
+75 GMIAFSNIYVGR

-99 NWYTVFQYVLTF
+99 NWYTIFQYVLTF
-111 MAFWKIGQLF
+111 MSLWEIGRLF
-121 LKRNFSRIAN
+121 LKRNSSRIGN
-131 LTFLIFA
+131 ITFMIFD

-157 LSVSALYVCWGIL
+157 LGVSALYVCWGIL
-170 VGEFTQKR
+170 VGELTQKR
-178 WLQHFYIGVA
+178 WLQQIYIGIA

-223 KELGKELWMPFVSA
+223 KKLGKELWMPLVSA
-237 LALLVI
+237 LVLLFV
-243 LQALDYREYQKVD
+243 LQVLDYREYQKVD
-256 DWSQINEYR
+256 GWSRVNEYR

-287 GLQEYQYNILVD
+287 GLQEYQYNVLVD

-310 EKLEEVTHAG
+310 EKLEKVTHAG
-320 RDFSWTNILRFMRT
+320 RDFSWINILRFMRT
-334 VPVGLIQVSMFYGMF
+334 VPVSLIQVSMFYGMF

-388 TSMAH
+388 TSMVY

-410 MQATKEERRS
+410 MQATKEERHS
-420 ALIYLVLGTMV
+420 ALIYLALGTIV
-431 LYQGMGSSIIS
+431 LYSGMGSSIV
-442 TTNKDNI
+442 TKTNEGNI
-449 NEDLTQAVEG
+449 NEELAEKVASLE
-459 LGQPWHAICLNE
+459 QPWHVIGLNE
-471 YLKSYSAFCRYDE
+471 YLKSYSAFERYDE
-484 GLLAGKNLLVIDGA
+484 GLIVGKNLVVLDGA
-498 YRLIPL
+498 YSLIPL
-504 YNICTTP
+504 YEGLIYP
-511 TGWNIDQPIDNVNI
+511 AGWNIDQPIDNVNI
-525 GDDFMIWMHV
+525 GANFAIWMHV

>member
-1 MLNNTIRD
+1 MLNNTIWD
-9 IVRNIMKKELILD
+9 IVGNIMKKELTIN
-22 KAKQLYNKPQARS
+22 KAKQLYSKPQARS
-35 LLLNVLALVVVSL
+35 LLLNVLALVVVLL

-63 AQLFNISGAWST
+63 AQLFNISGRWST
-75 GMIVFSNLYIGR
+75 GMIAFSNIYVGR

-99 NWYTVFQYVLTF
+99 NWYTIFQYVLTF
-111 MAFWKIGQLF
+111 MSLWEIGRLF
-121 LKRNFSRIAN
+121 LKRNSSRIGN
-131 LTFLIFA
+131 ITFMIFD

-157 LSVSALYVCWGIL
+157 LGVSALYVCWGIL
-170 VGEFTQKR
+170 VGELTQKR
-178 WLQHFYIGVA
+178 WLQQIYIGIA

-223 KELGKELWMPFVSA
+223 KKLGKELWMPLVSA
-237 LALLVI
+237 LVLLVV
-243 LQALDYREYQKVD
+243 LQVLDYREYQKVD
-256 DWSQINEYR
+256 GWSRVNEYR

-287 GLQEYQYNILVD
+287 GLQEYQYNVLVD

-310 EKLEEVTHAG
+310 EKLEKVTHAG
-320 RDFSWTNILRFMRT
+320 RDFSWINILRFMRT
-334 VPVGLIQVSMFYGMF
+334 VPVSLIQVSMFYGMF

-388 TSMAH
+388 TSMVY

-410 MQATKEERRS
+410 MQATKEERHS
-420 ALIYLVLGTMV
+420 ALIYLALGTIV
-431 LYQGMGSSIIS
+431 LYSGMGSSIV
-442 TTNKDNI
+442 TKTNEGNI
-449 NEDLTQAVEG
+449 NEELAEKVASLE
-459 LGQPWHAICLNE
+459 QPWHVIGLNE
-471 YLKSYSAFCRYDE
+471 YLKSYSAFERYDE
-484 GLLAGKNLLVIDGA
+484 GLIVGKNLVVLDGA
-498 YRLIPL
+498 YSLIPL
-504 YNICTTP
+504 YEGLIYP
-511 TGWNIDQPIDNVNI
+511 AGWNIDQPIDNVNI
-525 GDDFMIWMHV
+525 GANFAIWMHV

>member
-1 MLNNTIRD
+1 
-9 IVRNIMKKELILD
+9 MKKELILD

-111 MAFWKIGQLF
+111 MALWKIGQLF

-178 WLQHFYIGVA
+178 WLQHIYIGVA

-198 ALLLSGSLTTVYI
+198 ALLLSGSLTIVYI
-211 ILYMFVRKVKVD
+211 IMYMLVRKVKID

-237 LALLVI
+237 LVLLVI
-243 LQALDYREYQKVD
+243 LQALDYREYQKTD
-256 DWSQINEYR
+256 DWAQVNQYR

-287 GLQEYQYNILVD
+287 ELQEYQYNILVD
-299 GHYITSDGSAF
+299 GHYITSEWSAF
-310 EKLEEVTHAG
+310 EKLEELTQAG
-320 RDFSWTNILRFMRT
+320 HDLSGKNILRFMRT
-334 VPVGLIQVSMFYGMF
+334 VPVSLIQVSMFYGMF

-355 FFSHMDKKKVLL
+355 FFSHMDRKKVML

-388 TSMAH
+388 TSMVH

-403 ALMNGKD
+403 ALMNGND
-410 MQATKEERRS
+410 MQATEEERRS
-420 ALIYLVLGTMV
+420 ALIYLVLGTIV
-431 LYQGMGSSIIS
+431 LYQGMGSSII
-442 TTNKDNI
+442 TVTNKGNI
-449 NEDLTQAVEG
+449 NEDLTRTVEG

-484 GLLAGKNLLVIDGA
+484 GLIADKNLVVIDGA
-498 YRLIPL
+498 YTLIPL
-504 YNICTTP
+504 YNICTCP
-511 TGWNIDQPIDNVNI
+511 AGWNVDQPLDNVNI

>member
-1 MLNNTIRD
+1 
-9 IVRNIMKKELILD
+9 MKKELILD

-87 FLKLLCEFMTGV
+87 FLKLLCKFMTGV

-111 MAFWKIGQLF
+111 MALWKIGQLF

-198 ALLLSGSLTTVYI
+198 ALLLSGSLTIVYI
-211 ILYMFVRKVKVD
+211 ILYMLVRKVKID

-237 LALLVI
+237 LVLLVI
-243 LQALDYREYQKVD
+243 LQALDYREYQKTD
-256 DWSQINEYR
+256 DWAQVNQYR

-287 GLQEYQYNILVD
+287 ELQEYQYNILVD
-299 GHYITSDGSAF
+299 GHYITSEWSAF
-310 EKLEEVTHAG
+310 EKLEELTQAG
-320 RDFSWTNILRFMRT
+320 HDLSGKNILRFMRT
-334 VPVGLIQVSMFYGMF
+334 VPVSLIQVSMFYGMF

-355 FFSHMDKKKVLL
+355 FFSHMDREKVML

-388 TSMAH
+388 TSMVH

-403 ALMNGKD
+403 ALMNGND

-420 ALIYLVLGTMV
+420 ALIYLVLGTIV
-431 LYQGMGSSIIS
+431 LYQGMGSSII
-442 TTNKDNI
+442 TVTNKENI
-449 NEDLTQAVEG
+449 NEDLTRTVEG
-459 LGQPWHAICLNE
+459 LGQPWHAVCLNE

-484 GLLAGKNLLVIDGA
+484 GLIADKNLVVIDGA
-498 YRLIPL
+498 YTLIPL
-504 YNICTTP
+504 YNICTCP
-511 TGWNIDQPIDNVNI
+511 AGWNVDQPIDNVNI

>member
-1 MLNNTIRD
+1 
-9 IVRNIMKKELILD
+9 MKKELILD

-111 MAFWKIGQLF
+111 MALWKIGQLF

-198 ALLLSGSLTTVYI
+198 ALLLSGSLTIVYI
-211 ILYMFVRKVKVD
+211 ILYMLVRKVKID

-237 LALLVI
+237 LVLLVI
-243 LQALDYREYQKVD
+243 LQALDYREYQKTD
-256 DWSQINEYR
+256 DWAQVNQYR

-287 GLQEYQYNILVD
+287 ELQEYQYNILVD
-299 GHYITSDGSAF
+299 GHYITSEWSAF
-310 EKLEEVTHAG
+310 EKLEELTQAG
-320 RDFSWTNILRFMRT
+320 HDLSGKNILRFMRT
-334 VPVGLIQVSMFYGMF
+334 VPVSLIQVSMFYGMF

-355 FFSHMDKKKVLL
+355 FFSHMDREKVML

-388 TSMAH
+388 TSMVH

-403 ALMNGKD
+403 ALMNGND

-420 ALIYLVLGTMV
+420 TLIYLVLGTIV
-431 LYQGMGSSIIS
+431 LYQGMGSSII
-442 TTNKDNI
+442 TVTNKENI
-449 NEDLTQAVEG
+449 NEDLTRTVEG
-459 LGQPWHAICLNE
+459 LGQPWHAVCLNE

-484 GLLAGKNLLVIDGA
+484 GLIADKNLVVIDGA
-498 YRLIPL
+498 YTLIPL
-504 YNICTTP
+504 YNICTCP
-511 TGWNIDQPIDNVNI
+511 AGWNVDQPIDNVNI